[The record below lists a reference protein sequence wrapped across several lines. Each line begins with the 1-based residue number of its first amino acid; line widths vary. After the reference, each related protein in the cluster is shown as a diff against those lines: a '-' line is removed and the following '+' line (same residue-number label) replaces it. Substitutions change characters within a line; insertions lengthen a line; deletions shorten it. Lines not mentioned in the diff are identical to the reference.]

1 LIYGCGETL
10 PSWAVSSVLTGSGE
24 KEEFIMNTME
34 KDRAILRE
42 LASKVAEIAA
52 LPAQEEKKRLW
63 RALNSLKPERPMVF
77 IDQICWNEMNMEDK
91 LTLRCEDKE
100 CQGYEGYLRSILYRW
115 EYFPVDMV
123 VEPFIGVDKAVKNTM
138 FDMHIEE
145 KPRADGVLSHKY
157 ENQFNSIDDVYEKIK
172 MPEVSHD
179 DAETKRRLEL
189 AEYLFGGIMPVRAE
203 GYSPYISIWDNIAF
217 WMGVEQALY
226 AIVDNPDMIHALVKR
241 MAEGYQIML
250 DQMVEQNLLCQPQPS
265 IQCSGAFTDELPAA
279 GYNPETPRTED
290 IWTCGLAQMLG
301 TVSPSMYK
309 EFEIDY
315 VIPIFE
321 RFGLIYY
328 GCCDPL
334 HDRMDVIR
342 LIPHLRKVSMSPWAN
357 KETGAGNIHGDFVF
371 SNKPNPAY
379 VAVDSFDGDLIRK
392 DLMETK
398 EICRRYKCP
407 LEFIL
412 KDISTVH
419 NDPERLRKWAEI
431 AMGVVLSETAYTLG

>member
-1 LIYGCGETL
+1 
-10 PSWAVSSVLTGSGE
+10 VN
-24 KEEFIMNTME
+24 NTE

-42 LASKVAEIAA
+42 LAKQAAEIAA
-52 LPAQEEKKRLW
+52 LPVQEEKRRLW
-63 RALNSLKPERPMVF
+63 RALNSLKPERPMVL
-77 IDQICWNEMNMEDK
+77 IDQVCWHEMNVEDK
-91 LTLRCEDKE
+91 LTLLCEDKE
-100 CQGYEGYLRSILYRW
+100 CREYERRLRSILYRW

-123 VEPFIGVDKAVKNTM
+123 VEPFVRVDKAIKNTM
-138 FDMHIEE
+138 FGMTVEE
-145 KPRADGVLSHKY
+145 ETRETSAENDVVSHKY

-172 MPEVSHD
+172 MPRVSHD
-179 DAETKRRLEL
+179 TAGTKRRVEL
-189 AEYLFGGIMPVRAE
+189 AEYLFDGIMPVREE
-203 GYSPYISIWDNIAF
+203 GHSPYISIWDNIAI
-217 WMGVEQALY
+217 WMGVEPALY
-226 AIVDNPDMIHALVKR
+226 AMIDDPGMMHALVKR
-241 MAEGYQIML
+241 MADGYQTML
-250 DQMVEQNLLCQPQPS
+250 DQMMEQGLLCGPQPS
-265 IQCSGAFTDELPAA
+265 IHCSGAFTSELPAA
-279 GYNPETPRTED
+279 GYNPASPRTAD

-301 TVSPSMYK
+301 TVSPAMYK

-357 KETGAGNIHGDFVF
+357 KEIGAGNIHGDFVF

-379 VAVDSFDGDLIRK
+379 VAVNSFDGDLIRK
-392 DLMETK
+392 DLAETK
-398 EICRRYKCP
+398 EICRRHNCP

-419 NDPERLRKWAEI
+419 NEPERLKKWADIAMEI
-431 AMGVVLSETAYTLG
+431 AQN